1 MKVKVCV
8 VVQYPF
14 QIASRQLVM
23 LSVMQQ
29 QLSIGNY
36 CVCLFSHN
44 HIILRTSSQA
54 GGCGWGDGWSAHKWQ
69 FQLGPQVTQRGE
81 VRGRSL

>member
-29 QLSIGNY
+29 QLSIGNN
-36 CVCLFSHN
+36 VITVFAFSH
-44 HIILRTSSQA
+44 IIT
-54 GGCGWGDGWSAHKWQ
+54 
-69 FQLGPQVTQRGE
+69 
-81 VRGRSL
+81 